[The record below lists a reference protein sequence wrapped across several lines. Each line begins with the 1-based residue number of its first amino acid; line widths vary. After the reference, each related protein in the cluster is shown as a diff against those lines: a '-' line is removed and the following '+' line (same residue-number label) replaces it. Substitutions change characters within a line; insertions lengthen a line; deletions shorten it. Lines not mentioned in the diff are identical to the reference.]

1 MTAHL
6 EWMWVFNLKTVLK
19 LVLLSPQG
27 LPNAVLASTQDT
39 QLYSRSKTLF
49 NRAQGGFRCIFLT
62 TRHVA
67 SYCMILKRHDICS
80 MTHWHKI
87 HFNLVLASL
96 TVCSLTI

>member
-39 QLYSRSKTLF
+39 QLYSRSKTL
-49 NRAQGGFRCIFLT
+49 LT
-62 TRHVA
+62 E
-67 SYCMILKRHDICS
+67 
-80 MTHWHKI
+80 HKGVSDA
-87 HFNLVLASL
+87 FF
-96 TVCSLTI
+96 